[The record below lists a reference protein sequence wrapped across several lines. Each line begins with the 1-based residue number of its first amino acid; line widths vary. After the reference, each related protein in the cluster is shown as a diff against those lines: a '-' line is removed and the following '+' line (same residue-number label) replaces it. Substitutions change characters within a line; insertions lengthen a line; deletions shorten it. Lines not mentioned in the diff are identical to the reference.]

1 MEDIYCLKIEV
12 DMPGQMKLIDLILDV
27 EHDVEEAGVWVLTM
41 EYEEAWSDLP
51 LYYIS
56 NFMNILRGKYGDL
69 EKIGIKREQISI
81 WRCITGPQEVYMEYW
96 PEEMRL
102 MASEGIRFRLL
113 CHIQE
118 EEEGQQGSPHFGS
131 FPVLN

>member
-1 MEDIYCLKIEV
+1 MDDTYCLKIEV
-12 DMPGQMKLIDLILDV
+12 EYPGQKKLIDLILDV
-27 EHDVEEAGVWVLTM
+27 EHDVEEVNSWVLTS
-41 EYEEAWSDLP
+41 EYDESFGDMP

-56 NFMNILRGKYGDL
+56 NFMDILSGKYGDL
-69 EKIGIKREQISI
+69 EKIGIRREMISI
-81 WRCITGPQEVYMEYW
+81 WRCISSATEVFMEYW

-113 CHIQE
+113 CRALDE
-118 EEEGQQGSPHFGS
+118 EEEGGPHFGP